1 MPEDEHPTDDR
12 PEDERPEEDLETTA
26 DTDEVAD
33 DASTEEPADVD
44 KPEPSDDTSDDDA
57 LDEEEVASA
66 APRTPPRLVDEAR
79 RIAEQQRPQHEPETA
94 PVAVAAVEERHGL
107 ERRGLPITAQFVLL
121 VVLMQLLFLMF
132 LLIEPTPRWMLLLG
146 AVAVALG
153 THGVLR
159 STWRAAFEGNTDAT
173 PYVFLP
179 VMYVVGV
186 PLLIE
191 QNVRGEDVILAAFGA
206 GAGFAAVLAAEVASV
221 RRRARGYQA
230 ARFVATAATYFAGFA
245 LLSLTYVFELDLLP
259 AMFAAGLI
267 TLLLSVELL
276 HHGEVGPFETVIYAF
291 VTGVVV
297 AEVRWLLFFI
307 EIDGYLA
314 GLLLLLAF
322 FFVTG
327 MLYSHLTRKLNLA
340 VAAEYLVIAVAGVA
354 AVAFARVNDLA

>member
-1 MPEDEHPTDDR
+1 MPEDEHPADDR
-12 PEDERPEEDLETTA
+12 PEDERPEDELESA
-26 DTDEVAD
+26 AEPAEVDEPEPDSDDAPEQDD
-33 DASTEEPADVD
+33 DASVEQE
-44 KPEPSDDTSDDDA
+44 S
-57 LDEEEVASA
+57 
-66 APRTPPRLVDEAR
+66 RTPPRLVDEAR
-79 RIAEQQRPQHEPETA
+79 RIVAQQQRERESTEAPPAIEEGEEESEEDEP
-94 PVAVAAVEERHGL
+94 RSL
-107 ERRGLPITAQFVLL
+107 ERRGIPITAEFVLL
-121 VVLMQLLFLMF
+121 VVLMQMLFLMF
-132 LLIEPTPRWMLLLG
+132 LLIEPTPRWLLLLG

-153 THGVLR
+153 TDGVLR
-159 STWRAAFEGNTDAT
+159 STWRSAFEGGGDAT

-191 QNVRGEDVILAAFGA
+191 QNLLGGDVLIAAFGA
-206 GAGFAAVLAAEVASV
+206 GAGFAAVLAAEVGSV
-221 RRRARGYQA
+221 RRRAREYQA
-230 ARFVATAATYFAGFA
+230 ARFVATAATYVAGFT

-267 TLLLSVELL
+267 AMLLAVELL

-297 AEVRWLLFFI
+297 AEVRWLLYFI

-340 VAAEYLVIAVAGVA
+340 VALEYLVIAVAGVA

>member
-1 MPEDEHPTDDR
+1 MPEDEHPADDR
-12 PEDERPEEDLETTA
+12 PEDERPEDELESA
-26 DTDEVAD
+26 AEPAEVDEPEPDSDDAPEQDD
-33 DASTEEPADVD
+33 DASVEQE
-44 KPEPSDDTSDDDA
+44 S
-57 LDEEEVASA
+57 
-66 APRTPPRLVDEAR
+66 RTPPRLVDEAR
-79 RIAEQQRPQHEPETA
+79 RIVAQQQRERESTEA
-94 PVAVAAVEERHGL
+94 PPASEEEEALRPL
-107 ERRGLPITAQFVLL
+107 ERRGLPITAEFVLL
-121 VVLMQLLFLMF
+121 VVLVQMLFLMF
-132 LLIEPTPRWMLLLG
+132 LLIEPTPRWLLLLG

-153 THGVLR
+153 TDGVLR
-159 STWRAAFEGNTDAT
+159 STWRSAFEGGGDAT

-191 QNVRGEDVILAAFGA
+191 QNLLGGDVLIAAFGA
-206 GAGFAAVLAAEVASV
+206 GAGFAAVLAAEVGSV
-221 RRRARGYQA
+221 RRRAREYQA
-230 ARFVATAATYFAGFA
+230 ARFVATAATYVAGFT

-267 TLLLSVELL
+267 AMLLAVELL

-297 AEVRWLLFFI
+297 AEVRWLLYFI